1 MEKDLNDTQMEIHIL
16 VNLNMVKLMVKEYI
30 LGKMVKYMM
39 VNGIKEWNKVMV
51 FGKELKMIRIL
62 ENGRLLKLMATVF
75 ILGLTE
81 IGMKVNGKC
90 V

>member
-39 VNGIKEWNKVMV
+39 VNGIKE
-51 FGKELKMIRIL
+51 
-62 ENGRLLKLMATVF
+62 
-75 ILGLTE
+75 
-81 IGMKVNGKC
+81 
-90 V
+90 